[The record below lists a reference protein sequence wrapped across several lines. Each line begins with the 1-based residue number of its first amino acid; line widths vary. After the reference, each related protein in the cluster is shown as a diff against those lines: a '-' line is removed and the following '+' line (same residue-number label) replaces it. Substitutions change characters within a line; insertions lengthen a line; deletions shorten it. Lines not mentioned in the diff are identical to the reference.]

1 MNRSVVTLFLLILL
15 VSCFKE
21 KNNTIKEQPL
31 HVEPEIVAGDE
42 INFVNLQDIVKNAPK
57 LTPEVFFAITVL
69 HRKYI
74 ESLEKTITPETA
86 GNPEALFEQ
95 KRVEF
100 FKNIKFGYEE
110 YMSYYENNQKEMN
123 DYIMK
128 NPQLMKYLTITK

>member
-1 MNRSVVTLFLLILL
+1 MNRFLIFIIVLISL

-31 HVEPEIVAGDE
+31 QVEPEIIAGDE
-42 INFVNLQDIVKNAPK
+42 INFEKLQDIVKRAPK

-74 ESLEKTITPETA
+74 ESLEQTITPETE